1 MSANPNTAFTGR
13 PLLSQEASMT
23 DRRRNARFSVHSA
36 WEGQLRTLEDV
47 VVESH
52 TSDDVWVISRTPAT
66 AGERF
71 MLHLANGGPPVLLG
85 VRVAESRPIL
95 VEGMIRNRV
104 HLVVIERRDGPEGT
118 DARVLNDVHDQSKP
132 TNGENPA

>member
-1 MSANPNTAFTGR
+1 
-13 PLLSQEASMT
+13 MT
-23 DRRRNARFSVHSA
+23 DRRRNARFSVQLA

-52 TSDDVWVISRTPAT
+52 TPDDVWVISRTPAT
-66 AGERF
+66 LGERF
-71 MLHLANGGPPVLLG
+71 MLHLTNGGPTELLG

-104 HLVVIERRDGPEGT
+104 HLVVIDRHHALGGT
-118 DARVLNDVHDQSKP
+118 DARVLTDIDRQSNS
-132 TNGENPA
+132 TDGESPA